1 MRISRKL
8 TAASVAAVAALAI
21 AACSPP
27 NENDSEIGKVPTAET
42 QNPDSLNNG
51 QPGFEDPE
59 ATTAQST
66 TSANATAT
74 EEADANG
81 TELNQAPET
90 ATDGSGL
97 EMGGQE
103 VVTEQF

>member
-51 QPGFEDPE
+51 QPGFETEQPSSEAPAPAESSAE
-59 ATTAQST
+59 ATIPAAPGEEGAVEDST
-66 TSANATAT
+66 
-74 EEADANG
+74 
-81 TELNQAPET
+81 
-90 ATDGSGL
+90 L
-97 EMGGQE
+97 EMGQQGI
-103 VVTEQF
+103 VTEQY